1 MKDNRAYYDD
11 FAGWYE
17 NERHHGYHAFLD
29 TMQLEIAAPLA
40 AGRDALEVGCGT
52 GLILRGL
59 AREARHAIGVDISGG
74 MLKQARA
81 RGLNVVQGSATE
93 LPFADASFDAVVS
106 FKVLAHVEDIRA
118 ALSEVGRVLRP
129 GGFAALEFYNRH
141 ALRYLIKRLKP
152 AHRISEQTTDEEV
165 YTRYDSLKDVRGY
178 LPPSLK
184 LHGVRGVRVLTPFAA
199 AHKLKLI
206 SRPLTA
212 AERLARDLPPTA
224 RLGGFLIV
232 ILERVCCEVDA

>member
-1 MKDNRAYYDD
+1 MKDNRSYYDD

-17 NERHHGYHAFLD
+17 NERHHGYHVFLD
-29 TMQLEIAAPLA
+29 EMQLEIARPLA
-40 AGRDALEVGCGT
+40 VGRDVLEVGCGT

-59 AREARHAIGVDISGG
+59 AEEARKTVGVDISGG
-74 MLKQARA
+74 MLSQARA
-81 RGLNVVQGSATE
+81 RGLDVIQGSATE
-93 LPFADASFDAVVS
+93 LPFKDASFDAVVS
-106 FKVLAHVEDIRA
+106 FKVLAHVEDIQT

-152 AHRISEQTTDEEV
+152 AHRISEETTDEEV
-165 YTRYDSLKDVRGY
+165 YTRYDTLKDVRGY

-199 AHKLKLI
+199 AHKLKAI
-206 SRPLTA
+206 SAPLTA
-212 AERLARDLPPTA
+212 VERLARDNPLTA

-232 ILERVCCEVDA
+232 ILERVCGEA